1 MVNAGRKLGSPPDE
15 PTVGKTHEKYE
26 LTPMNICE
34 LFDMQYKRDISGRR
48 MTTIAFVFIS
58 IVVLTFL
65 ISSAWM
71 PLDDKFRHNAWILY
85 MCIIVAAGIMKIC
98 VDEFKYNNRPAIKHA
113 YDMVHRWGPDGPT
126 NPPLMEAPRSHVDK
140 ILATLS
146 PSNRDRK
153 LTPVFAAID
162 KEYARRDTN
171 YHGEPYDG
179 RFITITKGYKRGSL

>member
-1 MVNAGRKLGSPPDE
+1 
-15 PTVGKTHEKYE
+15 
-26 LTPMNICE
+26 
-34 LFDMQYKRDISGRR
+34 

-113 YDMVHRWGPDGPT
+113 YDMVHRWGPEKLPLPMPVDKPT
-126 NPPLMEAPRSHVDK
+126 SPVDK

-146 PSNRDRK
+146 PVKRDRK

-162 KEYARRDTN
+162 KEYARRDSN
-171 YHGEPYDG
+171 YHGEPYYG
-179 RFITITKGYKRGSL
+179 RFITIKTGYKRGSL